1 MVTLRTTYPD
11 GTEWVGQGIH
21 PDYEVHMTLQ
31 DILDDR
37 DAILLKGIE
46 VVNLTKRVINY
57 IRPVSGQ
64 CRPCAFMR

>member
-46 VVNLTKRVINY
+46 VVNHTEPGHQLH
-57 IRPVSGQ
+57 
-64 CRPCAFMR
+64 